1 MADSYSLKVSAVA
14 LDLDG
19 TLIDSVPDLAAA
31 VNATLA
37 GLQQDPLPVEQVRG
51 FIGRGILHLLRAAL
65 QEATGEEPGA
75 ALLASARAEFAAHYG
90 AGLFHASRVYPGVL
104 AGLEALRAAGFPLV
118 CITNKASQFTL
129 PLLAQAGLAPWFERV
144 ISGDTLPVQ
153 KPDPGQ
159 LLHAAAELTIAPER
173 LLLIGDSFHDL
184 HAARAAGCPMIAVT
198 YGYTDDPLR
207 LAAEADAS
215 VASLADVSALLQR
228 VA

>member
-1 MADSYSLKVSAVA
+1 MADSYSLKVSAIA

-31 VNATLA
+31 VNATLT
-37 GLQQDPLPVEQVRG
+37 GLQRDPLPVSQVRG

-65 QEATGEEPGA
+65 QQATGEEPGA
-75 ALLASARAEFAAHYG
+75 ELLASARAEFALHYS
-90 AGLFHASRVYPGVL
+90 AAVFRASRVYPGVV
-104 AGLEALRAAGFPLV
+104 AGLEALHAAGFPLV

-129 PLLAQAGLAPWFERV
+129 PLLAQAGLAPWFELV

-153 KPDPGQ
+153 KPDPGP
-159 LLHAAAELTIAPER
+159 LLHAAAQLAMPPER

-184 HAARAAGCPMIAVT
+184 HAARAAGCPMIAVS
-198 YGYTDDPLR
+198 YGYTDDPAR

-215 VASLADVSALLQR
+215 VTSLADVAARLQR